1 MLFDLRSPARRRA
14 IKVIYSLL
22 ALLMFVGLV
31 GFGIGGATSGGLF
44 DVSGG
49 CGGSSQSSG
58 FEKEVKSA
66 EKRTTTQP
74 SNPQAWAALAR
85 ARYQDAA
92 AGSDPNTGAFSADGR
107 KKLAGVEQ
115 AWNRYLALKTEGRDP
130 GLASLMVQAFVQLN
144 KPAQAAKAQEIVTEK
159 KPSADAFFQLAVY
172 SYAAGDT
179 RTGDLASQR
188 ALDLTPKDLR
198 ASLQDRL
205 KSAKESAKGAT
216 GGGTNAPPGATT
228 TSGG

>member
-1 MLFDLRSPARRRA
+1 MLFDLRSPGRRRT
-14 IKVIYSLL
+14 IKVIYTLL
-22 ALLMFVGLV
+22 AILMAVGLV

-49 CGGSSQSSG
+49 CGGDEVESG
-58 FEKEVKSA
+58 FAQDVERA
-66 EKRTTTQP
+66 EKRTQTQP

-92 AGSDPNTGAFSADGR
+92 AGSDPNTGAFSAEGR
-107 KKLAGVEQ
+107 RKLTGATR
-115 AWNRYLALKTEGRDP
+115 AWDRYLALKKDNRDP

-144 KPAQAAKAQEIVTEK
+144 RPRQAADAQRIVTEA

-172 SYAAGDT
+172 SYAAGDK

-198 ASLQDRL
+198 PSLEDRL
-205 KSAKESAKGAT
+205 KAAKEGAQGAT
-216 GGGTNAPPGATT
+216 GGGAQQPTGGGPPP
-228 TSGG
+228 SG